1 MKILKFILFALFIGL
16 LLSCAKKEKDSIPE
30 SQVLAR
36 MGDRVITK
44 NDFIQRAEYTIRPP
58 YCKNDNYV
66 HKKIVLNSLIAEKL
80 FAMEG
85 DSSELAQNEKFRHF
99 VQGRQEQAMRQVFF
113 QRHMYD
119 PVELDEN
126 ELEKV
131 YDKAGREYDIE
142 FVSVDNEQL
151 NDAIEQQVHGQ
162 GNSLPNAVRGITGSD
177 SLVMPSRKVTFNPNE
192 IPPVMHALYE
202 NEVSKGQTI
211 GPLLVGNQGLWIYV
225 KGWTEK
231 VAVASQDLQNRSKDV
246 RQYLNYKYA
255 FKKYEKYVRKLMKG
269 KQVNF
274 NRDTFIAL
282 VNTLGPVYFPNQS
295 EKEKEIS
302 KGMFGKTPEPSLADS
317 VSMKLGAMEDQP
329 LLTIDGQI
337 WTIRDLDRELML
349 HPLQFRQK
357 KFPQNQ
363 FGEQLKLA
371 IVDLI
376 KDKYITQDAYDEGLD
391 EHPAVKLQRDMWR
404 DAYLASYHRSELLN
418 SMGVEG
424 DFGNEYLSIL
434 ENHLNP
440 VVDSLQQK
448 YADVIEI
455 NTDLFEDIRL
465 TRIDMFAMYND
476 QPYAVVVPQFP
487 VLTTDTRLDYGKKL
501 EISKK

>member
-1 MKILKFILFALFIGL
+1 MKTFIFCTLLFSL
-16 LLSCAKKEKDSIPE
+16 LLNCAKKEPARIPE
-30 SQVLAR
+30 SHVLAR
-36 MGDRVITK
+36 IGDRIITK

-85 DSSELAQNEKFRHF
+85 VSSQLAQNQKFQHF
-99 VQGRQEQAMRQVFF
+99 IQGRKEQAMRQVFF

-119 PVELDEN
+119 PVELEDKEVA
-126 ELEKV
+126 KV

-142 FVSVDNEQL
+142 FVTIENEPFNQTIEQEVHGNGKSL
-151 NDAIEQQVHGQ
+151 PDAIRSVTR
-162 GNSLPNAVRGITGSD
+162 ND
-177 SLVMPSRKVTFNPNE
+177 SLELPSRKITFDPDE
-192 IPPVMHALYE
+192 IPEVMQALYE

-211 GPLLVGNQGLWIYV
+211 GPLMAGGQHVWMYV

-231 VAVASQDLQNRSKDV
+231 VAVASQDLQNRSEDV
-246 RQYLNYKYA
+246 RQYLTYKYA
-255 FKKYEKYVRKLMKG
+255 VKNYENYVRNLMKG
-269 KQVNF
+269 KEVKF
-274 NRDTFIAL
+274 NQDTFIAL
-282 VNTLGPVYFPNQS
+282 VNTLGPVYFPKQS

-302 KGMFGKTPEPSLADS
+302 KGMFGKEPEPSFADS
-317 VSMKLGAMEDQP
+317 LSIKLGEMEDQP

-357 KFPQNQ
+357 NFPQNK

-376 KDKYITQDAYDEGLD
+376 KDKYITQDAYEEGLD
-391 EHPAVKLQRDMWR
+391 DHPAVKLQREMWR

-418 SMGVEG
+418 SMGIEG
-424 DFGNEYLSIL
+424 DFAKEYLSIL

-455 NTDLFEDIRL
+455 NTDLFEDIEL

-476 QPYAVVVPQFP
+476 QPYSVVVPQFP
-487 VLTTDTRLDYGKKL
+487 VLTTDTRLDYGRKMEVSEK
-501 EISKK
+501 